1 MKWHFAIRLH
11 LLIDRWTGG
20 SIEWGKCFISHY
32 PQSSNTRFKGDYCD
46 RLKRNGCSVSMWCE
60 VKLACFQALSK
71 FVNFSLSIF
80 SSQLHR
86 FKSIRITFIIELI
99 VKCGKVSCANVRW
112 IGRFSFCFIRFG
124 LVWLIGDTQIGPKLW
139 CSISYSSNIENV
151 HILQI
156 VVFSHL
162 KMKNFFFKSKM
173 CHLFGCP
180 CWCRFSSMH
189 CWQFVVVGLHYS
201 LFELCIPKHCVAS
214 YVFFYSAV

>member
-1 MKWHFAIRLH
+1 MVVQCQCDARWSWLVFRPCLSSSTFRSQFFH
-11 LLIDRWTGG
+11 LNFID
-20 SIEWGKCFISHY
+20 
-32 PQSSNTRFKGDYCD
+32 
-46 RLKRNGCSVSMWCE
+46 
-60 VKLACFQALSK
+60 
-71 FVNFSLSIF
+71 
-80 SSQLHR
+80 SSQSESLLLLNWLWNAEKSVVRMWDELGGFR
-86 FKSIRITFIIELI
+86 F
-99 VKCGKVSCANVRW
+99 VS
-112 IGRFSFCFIRFG
+112 FG
-124 LVWLIGDTQIGPKLW
+124 LVWFGWLATHKLDQKLW

-189 CWQFVVVGLHYS
+189 CWQFVVVGLHYF